1 MVVIRIHGWRD
12 GDHWNKASGWY
23 VRDLAKRLADYTD
36 FKKPECE
43 SLAERVLRDREC
55 CEIPFAKA
63 KDRYG
68 ATSLRDFLETFG
80 ADTSV
85 EEN

>member
-12 GDHWNKASGWY
+12 GEGWSKPKGWD
-23 VRDLAKRLADYTD
+23 VRNLAKRLADYTA

-43 SLAERVLRDREC
+43 LLAKRILRDREC
-55 CEIPFAKA
+55 CMIPLAKA

-68 ATSLRDFLETFG
+68 ATSLRSCLDSFG
-80 ADTSV
+80 ADTTV
-85 EEN
+85 EEI